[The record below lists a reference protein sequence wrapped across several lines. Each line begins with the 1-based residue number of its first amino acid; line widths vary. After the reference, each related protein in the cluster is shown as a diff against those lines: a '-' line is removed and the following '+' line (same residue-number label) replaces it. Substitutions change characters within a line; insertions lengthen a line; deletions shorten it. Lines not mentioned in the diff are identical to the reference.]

1 MKVMI
6 LSRNLAK
13 DVSPVAQ
20 GLGKTAMI
28 RISSL
33 PKSQWPALTFA
44 GEFQDVIEFDFDDV
58 TDGWFNQAVKEEGY
72 SAVLEQARPIE
83 LDEAKR
89 IVEFAEKNRDVD
101 TLIVHCDAGVCRSS
115 GVALAL
121 CRYVYQDWDNHAM
134 IQKSAKFRPNLTVV
148 DRIREA
154 CPMPVY
160 VPFSE

>member
-1 MKVMI
+1 MKIMI
-6 LSRNLAK
+6 LSRNVAK

-20 GLGKTAMI
+20 SLGKTAMI

-33 PKSQWPALTFA
+33 PEMPPLTFKD
-44 GEFQDVIEFDFDDV
+44 EYQDVIEFNFDDV
-58 TDGWFNQAVKEEGY
+58 TDGWFNQAVKEAGF
-72 SAVLEQARPIE
+72 SAVLEHARPIN

-89 IVEFAEKNRDVD
+89 IIEFAEKNRDVD

-121 CRYVYQDWDNHAM
+121 CRYVYQDWDNHNM
-134 IQKSAKFRPNLTVV
+134 IQKSAQFRPNLTVV

-154 CPMPVY
+154 CPLPVY
-160 VPFSE
+160 VPFSN